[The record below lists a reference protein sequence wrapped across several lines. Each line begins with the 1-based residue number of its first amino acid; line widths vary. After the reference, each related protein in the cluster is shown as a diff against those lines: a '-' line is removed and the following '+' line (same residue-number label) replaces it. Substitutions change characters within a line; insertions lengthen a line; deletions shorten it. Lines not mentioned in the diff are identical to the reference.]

1 MRNLNALAVFA
12 SVAETRSFSAGGLR
26 LGISASGA
34 SRAVSRLESD
44 LGVRL
49 LARTT
54 RSVKLT
60 EEGAAYLERCRRI
73 LDEIAEAENA
83 ITSDRARP
91 HGRLRLHV
99 PVGFGK
105 KIVVPALS
113 AFRERYPEI
122 TLDVELNDRAPDLA
136 QEGIDVGVRVGQL
149 GDTHVVARRLC
160 RTRFITVAAPSYL
173 KRRGTPKMPEDLAR
187 HDCLAYAIPGTGRYR
202 PWEFAKGGRNFSI
215 AVSGTLNIN
224 NGEALVDAAIAGA
237 GIATVAS
244 FIAADDIRE
253 GRLKLILADYMA
265 EGPTIYVTY
274 LNPKQASARVRAM
287 VDFLAETLPAD
298 PPWERGLTPPRKS
311 KR

>member
-12 SVAETRSFSAGGLR
+12 TVAETRSFSAGGLR

-54 RSVKLT
+54 RSVRLT

-73 LDEIAEAENA
+73 LDEITDAENA

-91 HGRLRLHV
+91 QGKLRLHV

-105 KIVVPALS
+105 KIIVPALH

-122 TLDVELNDRAPDLA
+122 TLDVELNDRVPDLA
-136 QEGIDVGVRVGQL
+136 QGGIDVSVRVGEL
-149 GDTHVVARRLC
+149 SDTHIVARRLC

-173 KRRGTPKMPEDLAR
+173 KSRGTPRTPEELAG

-202 PWEFAKGGRNFSI
+202 AWEFAKDGRKFSV
-215 AVSGTLNIN
+215 AVAGKLNMN

-244 FIAADDIRE
+244 FVAADAIGN
-253 GRLKLILADYMA
+253 GRLRLILKDYMA
-265 EGPTIYVTY
+265 DGPTIYVTY
-274 LNPKQASARVRAM
+274 LNPKQAPARVRAM
-287 VDFLAETLPAD
+287 VDFLSEILPAD
-298 PPWERGLTPPRKS
+298 PPWERVGFSGRAG
-311 KR
+311 